1 MLFMEVEI
9 LQKERIW
16 RRAPENARIHPI
28 DCVNSYISTSSTSLM
43 HRHLPATL
51 LLACLALAF
60 LAYFPGASGGFLFDD
75 TVNIVDN
82 SRIRIQSLDFPALKQ
97 AALSGD
103 AGTLGR
109 PLSVLSFA
117 LNYYFNGLNPFY
129 FKLTNIII
137 HLLNGICVY
146 VLTFL
151 VLETC
156 RQRDLAGFS
165 QSYARWVGL
174 AVASAWLLHPLNL
187 TGVLYV
193 VQRMTSLAALFT
205 LLGLISYLHGRR
217 QLASGK
223 AGWGWILAGFALFT
237 PLAMFSKE
245 NGALLPVFML
255 LVEFI
260 FYRFQAPTPGARRAL
275 AALFGISVL
284 LPFVALMIYSVVNP
298 QWLTGGYR
306 IRDFTLTERLMTE
319 ARVLW
324 FYIQNIIAPN
334 LSQLGIYHDDIP
346 ISKSLFEPASTFF
359 ACIGILLLAAFA
371 FLVRTRHPLAAFGIL
386 FFLIGHSI
394 ESSVLALELAHEHRN
409 YLPIYGLLLIMFYY
423 LLYPL
428 RHIQSLRAR
437 QLLAPA
443 FVLMLAGVTFMR
455 ATQWG
460 DLVVMNEMAVANH
473 PNSIRSN
480 LDLAVLYA
488 VIPPSSQIEAEENY
502 ARAYEH
508 FAQAS
513 KLSLSDTLGLFG
525 LIGMNSKRRLPIE
538 ETWVR
543 ALSGRIERYP
553 FAPST
558 GNALASLEKCMTKG
572 DCTHPPEVMATLLQA
587 AMRNPTLQGKAKAQV
602 LFTWSDFLFRIKHDR
617 DAAAKAAYAAAAAYP
632 NELDNQLTL
641 ITMLINM
648 GKLGEAKTRIEETRL
663 LDRRQTHTAALDEF
677 DALVASRSQ
686 KGN

>member
-1 MLFMEVEI
+1 M
-9 LQKERIW
+9 R
-16 RRAPENARIHPI
+16 
-28 DCVNSYISTSSTSLM
+28 
-43 HRHLPATL
+43 RHLPAAT

-60 LAYFPGASGGFLFDD
+60 FVYFPGTSGGFLFDD

-82 SRIRIQSLDFPALKQ
+82 ARIRIHALDLPTLRQ

-103 AGTLGR
+103 AGMLGR

-117 LNYYFNGLNPFY
+117 LDYYFSGLSPFH
-129 FKLTNIII
+129 FKLTNIVI
-137 HLLNGICVY
+137 HLFNGICVY

-151 VLETC
+151 ILETC
-156 RQRDLAGFS
+156 RQRDLTGFS
-165 QSYARWVGL
+165 QAYARWVGL

-193 VQRMTSLAALFT
+193 VQRMTSLAALFI

-223 AGWGWILAGFALFT
+223 AGWGWILASFALFT

-260 FYRFQAPTPGARRAL
+260 FCRFQAPTPGARRAL
-275 AALFGISVL
+275 VALFGIGVL

-371 FLVRTRHPLAAFGIL
+371 FLVRKRHPVAAFGIL

-428 RHIQSLRAR
+428 RHMQSLRAR
-437 QLLAPA
+437 QLVAPA

-460 DLVVMNEMAVANH
+460 DLIVMNEMAAINH
-473 PNSIRSN
+473 PNSIRTN
-480 LDLAVLYA
+480 LDVGVLYA
-488 VIPPSSQIEAEENY
+488 VMPPSSQIEAEENY

-508 FAQAS
+508 FAKAS
-513 KLSLSDTLGLFG
+513 SLSLSDTLGLFG

-543 ALSGRIERYP
+543 ALAGRIERYP

-558 GNALASLEKCMTKG
+558 GNALASLEKCMTSS
-572 DCTHPPEVMATLLQA
+572 DCTHPPEIMETLLQA
-587 AMRNPTLQGKAKAQV
+587 ALRNPTLQGKAKAQV
-602 LFTWSDFLFRIKHDR
+602 LFTWSDFLFSIKQER
-617 DAAAKAAYAAAAAYP
+617 DAAAKAAYAAVAAYP
-632 NELDNQLTL
+632 KELEFQLTL
-641 ITMLINM
+641 ITMLVNI
-648 GKLGEAKTRIEETRL
+648 GKIAEAKTQIEQTRL
-663 LDRRQTHTAALDEF
+663 LDKSQVHAVALDELEK
-677 DALVASRSQ
+677 LVTTRSR